1 MKENRH
7 AKAGNLNNAMSMTDS
22 PWVVTLDADMIPM
35 QNFLTE
41 AVPYTFLPVMKK
53 LEDGTW
59 AKRTAGEM
67 DGSFR
72 IGFIQTPQSFYNPD
86 LFQFNFFSE
95 KRIPNEQDFFFKE
108 VNVGRNKANA
118 PIYAGSNTLLS
129 RQALNEAGGFAT
141 GTVTVSASDEI
152 TEIPEQSIVYWS
164 MWEEDE
170 PQADVIREAAE
181 AYEEATGISVEIQW
195 KGRGIRSLI
204 EPALDAGE
212 QIDLFDDDY
221 QRMAQE
227 HRDYLA
233 ELKGMADT
241 VDYEKH
247 IMPVLL
253 ELVKNWGNGELLA
266 MPYQPYIT
274 GVWYNKDLWEEA
286 GLTEQDIP
294 DTWEKLIRVCRKIK
308 NSDSGLSAMTCDE
321 EYVNLL
327 YGYQLARYLG
337 QEKVQQLIRNCT
349 WSQIPQAKEA
359 ADDIRILFFAGY
371 MSQSAPAQHP
381 EGQDEVGDGEAVMV
395 LQGSWVPNEVTEAT
409 ESDDSWG
416 FFPWPAV
423 KAGTDG
429 TEGVM
434 VGAQGFGVTKDSQ
447 MKQEAFD
454 FAYSICTGETD
465 MKMTDAVNS
474 IPADTDNTQWPEVL
488 ADAVPY
494 MKEMSKPYMWA
505 AGLEADPDYKEQIQS
520 ELLKLTRL
528 EETSDEFIEN
538 LSNMK

>member
-1 MKENRH
+1 MEKWRSI
-7 AKAGNLNNAMSMTDS
+7 AAGMSC
-22 PWVVTLDADMIPM
+22 
-35 QNFLTE
+35 
-41 AVPYTFLPVMKK
+41 
-53 LEDGTW
+53 
-59 AKRTAGEM
+59 
-67 DGSFR
+67 
-72 IGFIQTPQSFYNPD
+72 
-86 LFQFNFFSE
+86 
-95 KRIPNEQDFFFKE
+95 
-108 VNVGRNKANA
+108 
-118 PIYAGSNTLLS
+118 LS
-129 RQALNEAGGFAT
+129 MLFAT
-141 GTVTVSASDEI
+141 GAVTVSASDEI

-253 ELVKNWGNGELLA
+253 EQVKNWGNGELLA

-349 WSQIPQAKEA
+349 WFTSEQTTQPISP
-359 ADDIRILFFAGY
+359 LF
-371 MSQSAPAQHP
+371 MSSC
-381 EGQDEVGDGEAVMV
+381 
-395 LQGSWVPNEVTEAT
+395 S
-409 ESDDSWG
+409 
-416 FFPWPAV
+416 
-423 KAGTDG
+423 
-429 TEGVM
+429 
-434 VGAQGFGVTKDSQ
+434 
-447 MKQEAFD
+447 
-454 FAYSICTGETD
+454 C
-465 MKMTDAVNS
+465 
-474 IPADTDNTQWPEVL
+474 
-488 ADAVPY
+488 
-494 MKEMSKPYMWA
+494 
-505 AGLEADPDYKEQIQS
+505 
-520 ELLKLTRL
+520 
-528 EETSDEFIEN
+528 
-538 LSNMK
+538 